1 MRNRVLPILCCVV
14 GAAIFIS
21 GCQNAKRYHLKGQ
34 VISKKNATNEVEV
47 KHEAIP
53 NFMPAMTMTYKVQ
66 DSNAVEGLQPGD
78 AIEADVVVPKNGD
91 PYWLDDVVITN
102 APQGPIKAALAPR
115 LLMPGDSIPD
125 VALTNQD
132 GKTIHINQFKGK
144 AVLVSFIYTRCPQP
158 TFCPRT
164 SSQFAFIHDELAKNP
179 KNYDK
184 THLLSISLDPSYDT
198 APVLRKYGLAYMNND
213 AAGFTH
219 WEFASTAPDD
229 LGKLAKAFGLE
240 YFQQDNQIVHSMNT
254 VLLGP
259 DGNVAKSWEGN
270 EWKTADALA
279 ALEEAAR
286 KQIAEESNQPNT
298 KHYRL
303 KGAVTVVNKGNEE
316 ITVKHSAIPGYMA
329 AMTMPYKVK
338 DSKILDTLASG
349 DQIHADLM
357 VSGDGSYLENIV
369 VDKHTQG
376 KN

>member
-1 MRNRVLPILCCVV
+1 MRNRLLLVFCWFTATVLFL
-14 GAAIFIS
+14 S
-21 GCQNAKRYHLKGQ
+21 GCQNAKRYRLKGD

-53 NFMPAMTMTYKVQ
+53 NFMPAMTMTYKVP
-66 DSNAVEGLQPGD
+66 DSNAVAALQPGD

-91 PYWLDDVVITN
+91 PYWLDDVTITN
-102 APQGPIKAALAPR
+102 TPQGPIKAALAPR

-125 VALTNQD
+125 VAMTNQD
-132 GKTIHINQFKGK
+132 GQTIHLSQFKGK

-158 TFCPRT
+158 NFCPRT
-164 SSQFAFIHDELAKNP
+164 SSQFAYVHDELAKKP
-179 KNYDK
+179 KDYDK
-184 THLLSISLDPSYDT
+184 THLLSISLDPGYDT

-213 AAGFTH
+213 AAGFAH
-219 WEFASTAPDD
+219 WDFAATSPND
-229 LGKLAKAFGLE
+229 LATLAKAFGLE

-259 DGNVAKSWEGN
+259 DGNVARSWEGN
-270 EWKTADALA
+270 EWKTGDALA
-279 ALEEAAR
+279 ALQDVAE
-286 KQIAEESNQPNT
+286 KQLADE
-298 KHYRL
+298 KHYQL
-303 KGAVTVVNKGNEE
+303 KGAVTAVDKSNEE

-338 DSKILDTLASG
+338 DAKALDALTSG
-349 DQIHADLM
+349 DRIHADLT
-357 VSGDGSYLENIV
+357 VNGSNSYLENIV